1 MQWLKHEKNGTIWPY
16 TEELAKRRDMRLVGE
31 AEQEHGRVAGR
42 QAVEDDAAADEAPAI
57 TGGLP
62 TAAQVHA
69 MTDKGEIEDLANQ
82 FGIEIDKRK
91 ALKTLQAEL
100 IESLGLDQ

>member
-1 MQWLKHEKNGTIWPY
+1 MRWLKHEKNGTIWPY

-31 AEQEHGRVAGR
+31 GKAKQDRA
-42 QAVEDDAAADEAPAI
+42 APDDAPAI